1 MSLAKSLI
9 VLSIEKYNEN
19 PDDLQ
24 NMIVWFNAY
33 AHVLYY
39 FEANHGKLANEQEI
53 LLINKLLQR
62 YALELQ
68 SIEKHKMFEL
78 IKKNIDIKQKVLHD
92 FLELKEIKESRVLVD
107 DVDNVIMRKVRGC
120 VAVIVPAM

>member
-24 NMIVWFNAY
+24 NMVVWFNAY
-33 AHVLYY
+33 VHVLYY
-39 FEANHGKLANEQEI
+39 LEANHGKLANEQEI
-53 LLINKLLQR
+53 MMINKMLQR

-68 SIEKHKMFEL
+68 SIEKHKMFEF